1 MPETVH
7 CRVSEGANMTELV
20 HDMLGLRRSTV
31 RGVMLL
37 LKELRS
43 VKEASVCAKWV
54 SKGGE

>member
-1 MPETVH
+1 
-7 CRVSEGANMTELV
+7 MTELV